1 MRPSEFH
8 TLFTGKNLRWEILGL
23 IMAIAG
29 SSAQFTS
36 PNDPLFTLEDGKQMN
51 REEFIE
57 DIMHATNTCIN
68 ICQTHGAVNEHHAT
82 WRRMGDSVSAL
93 YAAGIHCEACNV
105 DGSNAE
111 PFFMREFRRRLY
123 AAIYYGDKT
132 LAVFYG
138 RPPMMGW
145 RYSDRKMLLDISD
158 RAMASDD
165 TEVLNAE
172 LSKLDSD
179 GWNTEGHLHP
189 TTFGRMRCQL
199 AVFKE
204 RLLEQ
209 SLAGEKDS
217 EVVRN
222 VEAISAECAEW
233 WNSLPTHLRYDTYT
247 EEAAWVDRG
256 PGLAMRLVAYYL
268 DYLHVHFQTQRLLHR
283 ITQQALPALLE
294 VSLKLLVSSLVASK
308 PQNRIYETRR
318 HFPTVILFYCS
329 PAAGVLALELR
340 RCTIEG
346 VPLPSTVSRADLI
359 RNLSVLTSC
368 LEWSVL
374 PGDGNLKLCN
384 ELNKML
390 ALVLDEVLNYEPPIK
405 GTPDAGDDTAANLT
419 GMGQGFFDMP
429 MTEGLE
435 PIPTESSDFLNWLDN
450 ATWNNADLF

>member
-1 MRPSEFH
+1 
-8 TLFTGKNLRWEILGL
+8 
-23 IMAIAG
+23 MAIAG

-68 ICQTHGAVNEHHAT
+68 ICQTHGAVNEH
-82 WRRMGDSVSAL
+82 
-93 YAAGIHCEACNV
+93 
-105 DGSNAE
+105 GSNAE

-179 GWNTEGHLHP
+179 GWNTECHLHP

-222 VEAISAECAEW
+222 VE
-233 WNSLPTHLRYDTYT
+233 Y
-247 EEAAWVDRG
+247 V
-256 PGLAMRLVAYYL
+256 
-268 DYLHVHFQTQRLLHR
+268 
-283 ITQQALPALLE
+283 
-294 VSLKLLVSSLVASK
+294 
-308 PQNRIYETRR
+308 
-318 HFPTVILFYCS
+318 
-329 PAAGVLALELR
+329 
-340 RCTIEG
+340 
-346 VPLPSTVSRADLI
+346 
-359 RNLSVLTSC
+359 
-368 LEWSVL
+368 
-374 PGDGNLKLCN
+374 
-384 ELNKML
+384 
-390 ALVLDEVLNYEPPIK
+390 
-405 GTPDAGDDTAANLT
+405 
-419 GMGQGFFDMP
+419 
-429 MTEGLE
+429 
-435 PIPTESSDFLNWLDN
+435 
-450 ATWNNADLF
+450 

>member
-1 MRPSEFH
+1 
-8 TLFTGKNLRWEILGL
+8 
-23 IMAIAG
+23 
-29 SSAQFTS
+29 
-36 PNDPLFTLEDGKQMN
+36 
-51 REEFIE
+51 
-57 DIMHATNTCIN
+57 
-68 ICQTHGAVNEHHAT
+68 
-82 WRRMGDSVSAL
+82 MGDSVSAL

-222 VEAISAECAEW
+222 VEYA
-233 WNSLPTHLRYDTYT
+233 
-247 EEAAWVDRG
+247 
-256 PGLAMRLVAYYL
+256 
-268 DYLHVHFQTQRLLHR
+268 
-283 ITQQALPALLE
+283 
-294 VSLKLLVSSLVASK
+294 
-308 PQNRIYETRR
+308 
-318 HFPTVILFYCS
+318 
-329 PAAGVLALELR
+329 
-340 RCTIEG
+340 
-346 VPLPSTVSRADLI
+346 
-359 RNLSVLTSC
+359 
-368 LEWSVL
+368 
-374 PGDGNLKLCN
+374 
-384 ELNKML
+384 
-390 ALVLDEVLNYEPPIK
+390 
-405 GTPDAGDDTAANLT
+405 
-419 GMGQGFFDMP
+419 
-429 MTEGLE
+429 
-435 PIPTESSDFLNWLDN
+435 
-450 ATWNNADLF
+450 

>member
-1 MRPSEFH
+1 
-8 TLFTGKNLRWEILGL
+8 
-23 IMAIAG
+23 
-29 SSAQFTS
+29 
-36 PNDPLFTLEDGKQMN
+36 
-51 REEFIE
+51 
-57 DIMHATNTCIN
+57 
-68 ICQTHGAVNEHHAT
+68 
-82 WRRMGDSVSAL
+82 
-93 YAAGIHCEACNV
+93 
-105 DGSNAE
+105 
-111 PFFMREFRRRLY
+111 
-123 AAIYYGDKT
+123 
-132 LAVFYG
+132 
-138 RPPMMGW
+138 
-145 RYSDRKMLLDISD
+145 
-158 RAMASDD
+158 
-165 TEVLNAE
+165 
-172 LSKLDSD
+172 
-179 GWNTEGHLHP
+179 
-189 TTFGRMRCQL
+189 
-199 AVFKE
+199 
-204 RLLEQ
+204 
-209 SLAGEKDS
+209 
-217 EVVRN
+217 
-222 VEAISAECAEW
+222 
-233 WNSLPTHLRYDTYT
+233 
-247 EEAAWVDRG
+247 
-256 PGLAMRLVAYYL
+256 MRLVAYYL

-390 ALVLDEVLNYEPPIK
+390 ALVLDEVLNYEPPSK
-405 GTPDAGDDTAANLT
+405 GTLDAGDDTVANLT

-450 ATWNNADLF
+450 ATWNNAVS